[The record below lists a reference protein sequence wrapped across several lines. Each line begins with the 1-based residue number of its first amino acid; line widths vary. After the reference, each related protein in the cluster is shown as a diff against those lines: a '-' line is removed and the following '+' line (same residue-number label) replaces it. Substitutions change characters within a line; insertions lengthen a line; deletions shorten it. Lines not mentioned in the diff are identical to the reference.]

1 MAKGLKFEYM
11 DCTILVTKK
20 KDTVKLIC
28 SFVFAYAKTRFS
40 HDAAHITQLIYT
52 LSLLFRLSIVVRV
65 EKVDLYYIFVK
76 LKIFSLL
83 ACFFFKANVNI

>member
-1 MAKGLKFEYM
+1 M
-11 DCTILVTKK
+11 DCTILLTKTKVTA
-20 KDTVKLIC
+20 KLIC
-28 SFVFAYAKTRFS
+28 TFVFSYAKTRFS

-76 LKIFSLL
+76 LKILKIFSLL
-83 ACFFFKANVNI
+83 AFFCFTANVNI